1 VSTVA
6 IFARRIENL
15 FAVSGFVADAS
26 SRTAIARLGQFS
38 IGTNAGLGVQAPKQ
52 TFIRVRDSWI
62 VIGKN
67 ELSLPAQRWT
77 EVSPIRVKSI
87 VFRNFLLICAHH
99 AAPPAAFRIARFRA
113 TRAS

>member
-1 VSTVA
+1 LPFPPVES
-6 IFARRIENL
+6 IKL
-15 FAVSGFVADAS
+15 FAVSGFVARAS
-26 SRTAIARLGQFS
+26 SRTAIARLRKFS
-38 IGTNAGLGVQAPKQ
+38 IGTNAGLSVQTPKQ
-52 TFIRVRDSWI
+52 TFIRVRHSWI

-77 EVSPIRVKSI
+77 EVRPIRVKSI
-87 VFRNFLLICAHH
+87 VLRNFFLICAHH